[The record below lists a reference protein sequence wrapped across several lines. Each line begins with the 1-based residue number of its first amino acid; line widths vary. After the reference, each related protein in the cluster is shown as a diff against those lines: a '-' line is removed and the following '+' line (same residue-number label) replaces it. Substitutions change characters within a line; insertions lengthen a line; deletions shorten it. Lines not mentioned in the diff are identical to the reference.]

1 LPGAFGQADAAER
14 VPPNCVRVNSKMML
28 LSWANGLLYLILC
41 LLAGSGL
48 LLELR
53 MDPEDGRPRIMGM
66 NADDRG
72 EIHFLCGLGLV
83 VVSLFHIILNRAWI
97 RGTLA
102 KTKLGY
108 VVIATGIVFIAVLLL
123 WPADASWFPN
133 IFD

>member
-1 LPGAFGQADAAER
+1 
-14 VPPNCVRVNSKMML
+14 ML
-28 LSWANGLLYLILC
+28 LLSLGNGLLYLTLC

-66 NADDRG
+66 NADDWG
-72 EIHFLCGLGLV
+72 EIHFLCGIGLV
-83 VVSLFHIILNRAWI
+83 VVSLFHIVLNWAWI

-108 VVIATGIVFIAVLLL
+108 LVIATGMIFIAVLLL
-123 WPADASWFPN
+123 WPADVSWFPK
-133 IFD
+133 ILD